1 MKEGRINKKAKSKK
15 TITLPKLKA
24 KLQEVFN
31 EYIRLRD
38 KDELCISCGKRT
50 YKADGEL
57 VPLQAGH
64 FYARSGYDGLRFDEE
79 NVNGE
84 CMGCNYYD
92 ESHLIG
98 YGENLIKK
106 IGQERYDALKQR
118 AAEYKKNGYK
128 WSRAEL
134 FEKIEYYKAK
144 VKEMS

>member
-1 MKEGRINKKAKSKK
+1 MKEGRTNKKAKSKK
-15 TITLPKLKA
+15 TVTLPKLKA

-38 KDELCISCGKRT
+38 KGERCISCGLRN
-50 YKADGEL
+50 YSNPNAY
-57 VPLQAGH
+57 LQAGH
-64 FYARSGYDGLRFDEE
+64 YYPVSGYDGLRFDED
-79 NVNGE
+79 NVHGE
-84 CMGCNYYD
+84 CARCNCFD

-118 AAEYKKNGYK
+118 AADYKKNGYK

-134 FEKIEYYKAK
+134 LEKIEYYKAK
-144 VKEMS
+144 IKELSK